1 MAQDVFL
8 STFAEDP
15 FQKDKWEKYRR
26 EILQNGGS
34 QQDLFQML
42 ERFLGRPPNM
52 NALVEGLKRAD
63 SQREC

>member
-8 STFAEDP
+8 SVFAEGP
-15 FQKDKWEKYRR
+15 FQMDKWEKYRR
-26 EILQNGGS
+26 EILQNGGG

-52 NALVEGLKRAD
+52 NALVEGLRRAD
-63 SQREC
+63 SQH

>member
-8 STFAEDP
+8 SVFTEGP
-15 FQKDKWEKYRR
+15 FQMDKWGKYRR
-26 EILQNGGS
+26 EILQNGGG

-52 NALVEGLKRAD
+52 NALVEGLRRAD
-63 SQREC
+63 SQH